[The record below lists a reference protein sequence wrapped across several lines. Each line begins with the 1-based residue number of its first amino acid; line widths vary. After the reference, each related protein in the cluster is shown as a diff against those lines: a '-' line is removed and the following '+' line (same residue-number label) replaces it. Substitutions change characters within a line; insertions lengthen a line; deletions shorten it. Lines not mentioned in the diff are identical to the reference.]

1 MRTPMVISP
10 FAPKDMPT
18 INLVKGMRLVA
29 VEAGIKY
36 QGRKDL
42 MLAVFLEGTVIAG
55 ILTKSK
61 TCSAPVV
68 WCRAQLKHGFA
79 RALVV
84 NSGNANAFTGFLGDE
99 AVRLITK
106 AAADAV
112 GCSQHEVYLASTGVI
127 GEPLQAQTF
136 THLFDT
142 MVKNASVGKDAWH
155 DAARSIMTTDT
166 YPKIASTSVMINGV
180 YVSISGVVKGAGM
193 IAPDMAT
200 MLAFIFTDA
209 SIDSSLL
216 QSITNEISTKTFN
229 CITVDGD
236 TSTSDTLL
244 IFATGACNHDKITD
258 PDSSSALAFKSA
270 LYKIM
275 HDLALQVVKD
285 GEGIS
290 KFITIHITGAENDMA
305 AHRIGMSLA
314 NSPLL
319 KIAISGEDA
328 NWGRVVMA
336 VGKAGEA
343 ANRDNIKISFG
354 PNLLAEKGMRSP
366 SYDEEIVSTY
376 MKNSEIDIS
385 VDVGVGF
392 GKATVW
398 TCDLTHD
405 YIKINSDYR
414 T

>member
-1 MRTPMVISP
+1 
-10 FAPKDMPT
+10 
-18 INLVKGMRLVA
+18 
-29 VEAGIKY
+29 
-36 QGRKDL
+36 
-42 MLAVFLEGTVIAG
+42 
-55 ILTKSK
+55 
-61 TCSAPVV
+61 
-68 WCRAQLKHGFA
+68 
-79 RALVV
+79 
-84 NSGNANAFTGFLGDE
+84 
-99 AVRLITK
+99 
-106 AAADAV
+106 
-112 GCSQHEVYLASTGVI
+112 
-127 GEPLQAQTF
+127 
-136 THLFDT
+136 
-142 MVKNASVGKDAWH
+142 
-155 DAARSIMTTDT
+155 
-166 YPKIASTSVMINGV
+166 
-180 YVSISGVVKGAGM
+180 
-193 IAPDMAT
+193 
-200 MLAFIFTDA
+200 
-209 SIDSSLL
+209 
-216 QSITNEISTKTFN
+216 
-229 CITVDGD
+229 
-236 TSTSDTLL
+236 
-244 IFATGACNHDKITD
+244 
-258 PDSSSALAFKSA
+258 
-270 LYKIM
+270 M